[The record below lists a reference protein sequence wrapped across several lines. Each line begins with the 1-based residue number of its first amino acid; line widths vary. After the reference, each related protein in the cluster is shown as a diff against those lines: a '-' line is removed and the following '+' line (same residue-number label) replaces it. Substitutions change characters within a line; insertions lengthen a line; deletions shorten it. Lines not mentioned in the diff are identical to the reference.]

1 MGEREITV
9 ITEEPSDEFFE
20 QTLDDLN
27 DDELSS
33 FVSTDTTIEKT
44 LKAAKRRRAEKRLE
58 RLRLREELGD
68 YDLD

>member
-33 FVSTDTTIEKT
+33 FVSTDTTIEQT